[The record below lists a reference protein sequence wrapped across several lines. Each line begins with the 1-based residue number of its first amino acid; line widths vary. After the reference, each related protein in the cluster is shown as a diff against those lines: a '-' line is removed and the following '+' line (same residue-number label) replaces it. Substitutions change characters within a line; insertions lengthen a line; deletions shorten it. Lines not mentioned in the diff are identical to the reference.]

1 MKKYSHKKSYIFHNK
16 AEGLASVVRK
26 CVEYIKEQNEFLGV
40 PVAIHS
46 KIQWAITELLI
57 NGAKH
62 SGSAKSRL
70 NLKFSESDLTIE
82 KEDFGNSLELIVDA
96 GESKLTWPLLE
107 NLVNQHFE
115 VYRNGMDSLRVFTA
129 SENSAIFILEEV
141 EDEEMPLLLV
151 NTSDHFGLM
160 IIAKSSEH
168 FTYMYEKKSGKNI
181 FSIRFDYKGNLN
193 KNL

>member
-1 MKKYSHKKSYIFHNK
+1 MKKYSHKKSYIFHNE
-16 AEGLASVVRK
+16 AEGLASVVRN

-70 NLKFSESDLTIE
+70 NLKFSESDLVIE
-82 KEDFGNSLELIVDA
+82 KEDSGNSLELTVDA
-96 GESKLTWPLLE
+96 GAGKLNWPLSE
-107 NLVNQHFE
+107 KLVNQYFE
-115 VYRNGMDSLRVFTA
+115 VYRNGMDSLRVFTDSA
-129 SENSAIFILEEV
+129 YSAIFIVEEV

-151 NTSDHFGLM
+151 NTSEHFGLM
-160 IIAKSSEH
+160 IIAKATEQ
-168 FTYMYEKKSGKNI
+168 FTYSYEEKSGKNI
-181 FSIRFDYKGNLN
+181 FSIRFDYRV
-193 KNL
+193 